1 MMKKYQIFVSSTYN
15 DLSEERQTAI
25 KAIINQRQI
34 PAGMELFGPMGER
47 QWDHI
52 KREIDQS
59 DYYLLIVAGK
69 YGSINEQ
76 GISYTEA
83 EFDYACSR
91 GIRVIAFLARD
102 IENIPLGK
110 SETSKKRKLQLE
122 RFRKKVEKNVG
133 LVTYWTDKYDLEQR
147 IAVGIANVLRDYP
160 ADSGWVRITDR
171 REEDALYRAG
181 ISAEPLDSKSVE
193 ELIFPSLSNME
204 LGKPQVNYDVNDPS
218 RAVVVCD
225 SAYVRLE
232 TRDGRIEKRMVD
244 TCVEFIK
251 LVKDRNFYLA
261 EGEVFCLRSIWFNSI
276 SPEVVICL
284 DYLYEHGLSMTF
296 SLEEVKEMFYDGEVL
311 GDGICYETQVR
322 RYPVSMHSD
331 HFYQNNKGFYEIT
344 DQSFY
349 IYIHWEEAEFRYEDE
364 SRSVAACTVKISN
377 SASFSM
383 KFKIRAEFEAKKE
396 KEEEGIHKILPL
408 YGKDDKGETVFA
420 LDRRETKDFTLY
432 FKMEQNEV
440 FESVKPYRINA
451 VVEDDSPQY
460 E

>member
-1 MMKKYQIFVSSTYN
+1 MKKYQIFVSSTYN
-15 DLSEERQTAI
+15 DLIEERQIAI

-34 PAGMELFGPMGER
+34 PAGMELFGPMGEK

-122 RFRKKVEKNVG
+122 RFRKKVENNIG
-133 LVTYWTDKYDLEQR
+133 LVTYWTDKYELELR
-147 IAVGIANVLRDYP
+147 IATGIANVLRDYP
-160 ADSGWVRITDR
+160 ADSGWIRITGK
-171 REEDALYRAG
+171 REEDALYQAG
-181 ISAEPLDSKSVE
+181 ISAENSDSKLVG

-204 LGKPQVNYDVNDPS
+204 LEKPQVNYAVNDPS

-225 SAYVRLE
+225 SAYVQLE

-251 LVKDRNFYLA
+251 LVKDRNFYLP
-261 EGEVFCLRSIWFNSI
+261 EGEVFCLRSLWFNSI

-284 DYLYEHGLSMTF
+284 DYLYEYGRRMTF

-311 GDGICYETQVR
+311 GDGICYETWVR

-331 HFYQNNKGFYEIT
+331 HFYQNNKEFYEIKN
-344 DQSFY
+344 DSFY
-349 IYIHWEEAEFRYEDE
+349 ININWKEADFQYEGRE
-364 SRSVAACTVKISN
+364 RSVISCIVKISN
-377 SASFSM
+377 RASFSIR
-383 KFKIRAEFEAKKE
+383 FKIRAEFEVREEQDAK
-396 KEEEGIHKILPL
+396 GVHKIVPL
-408 YGKDDKGETVFA
+408 YGKDEDGETVFE
-420 LDRRETKDFTLY
+420 LDMKETKNFTLY
-432 FKMEQNEV
+432 FQKEWDAV

-451 VVEDDSPQY
+451 EAEDDSPRY